1 MTTKDNVY
9 DFIVKFTT
17 ENLYPPTFLEI
28 CLGVG
33 LASKAS
39 VSGYV
44 HRLAEERKVILDNAG
59 QPRSIKLVGYQLTKI
74 GDAL

>member
-17 ENLYPPTFLEI
+17 EHLYPPTFLEI

-39 VSGYV
+39 VSEYV
-44 HRLAEERKVILDNAG
+44 HRLAKEGKIKLENSG
-59 QPRSIKLVGYQLTKI
+59 QPRCIKLVGYQFVKT
-74 GDAL
+74 GDK